1 MKISE
6 TPKRLRVII
15 NNINIHNMTNL
26 QETSVKNLDIKKEL
40 CFDSVIIKLYNVP
53 SKCRCNRNIV
63 GENKKGE
70 LIWQVKDVNPSL
82 DSPFTNIDFFDKERI
97 IAHNWLGADY
107 YVDIRTGIMQ
117 IVNRNSRIW

>member
-1 MKISE
+1 MD
-6 TPKRLRVII
+6 
-15 NNINIHNMTNL
+15 NL
-26 QETSVKNLDIKKEL
+26 KEISVKNLDIKKEL
-40 CFDSVIIKLYNVP
+40 CFDSFIIKLYNVP
-53 SKCRCNRNIV
+53 TKCRCNRNIV

-70 LIWQVKDVNPSL
+70 LIDVNPSL

>member
-6 TPKRLRVII
+6 ILKRLRVII
-15 NNINIHNMTNL
+15 NNINIQNMTNL
-26 QETSVKNLDIKKEL
+26 QETSVKKLDK
-40 CFDSVIIKLYNVP
+40 
-53 SKCRCNRNIV
+53 
-63 GENKKGE
+63 NKKGE
-70 LIWQVKDVNPSL
+70 LIWQIKDVNPSL

-117 IVNRNSRIW
+117 IVNKNSRIW